1 VVPRLSVFV
10 TEFRDIRRAVDTAVG
25 AEELGLHGAWFPSV
39 LGLDVFATTA
49 LAAGATRR
57 IQIGTAVVAL
67 ATRPPL
73 VLAQQAA
80 TVQAVARGRFR
91 LGVGLGHPAVLEHVL
106 GAVPPYSV
114 ASAEDRLAAL
124 RGLLGPEP
132 VLGPAV
138 TGGTP
143 VRVWLG
149 ALSPRLAALGGALAD
164 GVVTWLAPAG
174 YLSRVV
180 LPAVAQGAWD
190 EGRATPPVVAAVPVT
205 LSTDREAVRAAA
217 AREFGLAL
225 RLPAFRRMLRRAGV
239 LGEAPPGTGV
249 PALGD
254 RLLDAM
260 VLWGD
265 EDTLAAKLEAF
276 AAAGV
281 AEVAVAPFGTGP
293 DPDADVRRTM
303 AALAGL
309 TGSRA
314 PEGDL
319 KAPPQPA

>member
-1 VVPRLSVFV
+1 VRVSVFV
-10 TEFRDIRRAVDTAVG
+10 TEFRDVRRAVDLAVG
-25 AEELGLHGAWFPSV
+25 AEELGFHGAWFPSV

-57 IQIGTAVVAL
+57 LAIGTAVVPL
-67 ATRPPL
+67 STRPPL

-106 GAVPPYSV
+106 GAVPPYTV
-114 ASAEDRLAAL
+114 AAVEERVGQLQ
-124 RGLLGPEP
+124 GLLGPDA

-138 TGGTP
+138 EGGTP

-149 ALSPRLAALGGALAD
+149 ALSPRLAALGGAIAD
-164 GVVTWLAPAG
+164 GVVTWLAPLP
-174 YLSRVV
+174 YLIRSV
-180 LPAVAQGAWD
+180 LPAVSQGAW
-190 EGRATPPVVAAVPVT
+190 EEQRATPPVVAALPCT

-225 RLPAFRRMLRRAGV
+225 RLPAFRRMLARAGV
-239 LGEAPPGTGV
+239 LGEVPPGSGP

-265 EDTLAAKLEAF
+265 EERLASRLEAY

-281 AEVAVAPFGTGP
+281 TEVALAPFGTGP
-293 DPDADVRRTM
+293 DSDGASRRTL
-303 AALAGL
+303 AALA
-309 TGSRA
+309 A
-314 PEGDL
+314 V
-319 KAPPQPA
+319 APPS

>member
-1 VVPRLSVFV
+1 VAPRLSVFV
-10 TEFRDIRRAVDTAVG
+10 TEFRDVRRAVDTAVG

-57 IQIGTAVVAL
+57 LAIGTAVVAL

-106 GAVPPYSV
+106 GAVPKYSV
-114 ASAEDRLAAL
+114 AAAGERVEQL
-124 RGLLGPEP
+124 RGLLGPDP

-143 VRVWLG
+143 VRLWLG
-149 ALSPRLAALGGALAD
+149 ALSPRMATLGGARAD
-164 GVVTWLAPAG
+164 GVVTWLAPVS
-174 YLSRVV
+174 YLSRVI

-190 EGRATPPVVAAVPVT
+190 AGRTTPPVVAAVPVT
-205 LSTDREAVRAAA
+205 LSTDRQAVRAAA
-217 AREFGLAL
+217 EREFGLAL

-239 LGEAPPGTGV
+239 LGEV
-249 PALGD
+249 PLGASGPELGD

-265 EDTLAAKLEAF
+265 EETLAARLDGYG
-276 AAAGV
+276 AAGI

-303 AALAGL
+303 AALASFRG
-309 TGSRA
+309 A
-314 PEGDL
+314 
-319 KAPPQPA
+319 

>member
-1 VVPRLSVFV
+1 LSVFV

-57 IQIGTAVVAL
+57 LQIGTAVVAL

-80 TVQAVARGRFR
+80 TVLAVPRGRYR

-106 GAVPPYSV
+106 GVIPPYTV
-114 ASAEDRLAAL
+114 ASASQRLEQL
-124 RGLLGPEP
+124 RGLLGPDQ
-132 VLGPAV
+132 VVGPAV

-143 VRVWLG
+143 VRLFLG
-149 ALSPRLAALGGALAD
+149 ALSPRMAAAGGALAD
-164 GVVTWLAPAG
+164 GVVTWLAPLGHLTRAI
-174 YLSRVV
+174 
-180 LPAVAQGAWD
+180 LPAVAQGAWE
-190 EGRATPPVVAAVPVT
+190 EGRSTPPVVAAVPVT

-239 LGEAPPGTGV
+239 LGEAPVGSYG

-265 EDTLAAKLEAF
+265 EEQLAARLDAY

-281 AEVAVAPFGTGP
+281 AEVALAPFGTGS

-303 AALAGL
+303 AAVAALRAGP
-309 TGSRA
+309 TSS
-314 PEGDL
+314 
-319 KAPPQPA
+319 